1 MKFPPEKI
9 SHNPPLGVFLAPSL
23 SVQLKLLA
31 YLCYTGK
38 GYVHLPLY
46 DVARYFSI
54 MLPGT
59 FYNVA
64 RKYPTLA
71 RNFNY
76 ICQEL

>member
-1 MKFPPEKI
+1 MYIEFWIKKTSTGI
-9 SHNPPLGVFLAPSL
+9 CSLAP
-23 SVQLKLLA
+23 
-31 YLCYTGK
+31 
-38 GYVHLPLY
+38 H

-76 ICQEL
+76 ISPEVAYYLPILDNYFLRDLKVSKFL